1 MRRRN
6 GFTMVELIFVIVII
20 GILAAVAI
28 PKLMATRTDAKAS
41 TIAQEVSSAVSEIS
55 SYVTSQGGDAN
66 STELTK
72 MSQVLNTLSTNS
84 GGAEDDNVTIGKRIF
99 NIYGADSSH
108 VCIVLET
115 NQTALQVKKGADTTS
130 LLCKG
135 IQDIVKEQNL
145 TLAGSNVKY

>member
-1 MRRRN
+1 MRGRN

-41 TIAQEVSSAVSEIS
+41 TIAQEVTSAVSEIS

-66 STELTK
+66 SVELTT
-72 MSQVLNTLSTNS
+72 MSQVLNTLKNNS
-84 GGAEDDNVTIGKRIF
+84 GGAEADSGSNKIF
-99 NIYGADSSH
+99 NIYGADSNH
-108 VCIVLET
+108 ICIVLET
-115 NQTALQVKKGADTTS
+115 NQTALQVKKGTDTTS

>member
-1 MRRRN
+1 MRRS

-41 TIAQEVSSAVSEIS
+41 TIGQEVTSAISEIS

-66 STELTK
+66 STKLTN
-72 MSQVLNTLSTNS
+72 MSQVLKTLADNNGGYESDNNGSRKFVVTDGGDNNNS
-84 GGAEDDNVTIGKRIF
+84 
-99 NIYGADSSH
+99 
-108 VCIVLET
+108 CIKLET
-115 NQTALQVKKGADTTS
+115 NQTALIIKHGDGTS

-135 IQDIVKEQNL
+135 VQNIVKEQNI
-145 TLAGSNVKY
+145 TLAGSSIKF